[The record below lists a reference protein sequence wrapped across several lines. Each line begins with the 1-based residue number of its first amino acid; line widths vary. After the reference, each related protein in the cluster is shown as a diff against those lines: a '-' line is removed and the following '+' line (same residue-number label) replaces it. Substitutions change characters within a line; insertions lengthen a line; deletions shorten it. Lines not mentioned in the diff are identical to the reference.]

1 MTAQWV
7 FWLGIGLVAYAYA
20 GYPWLVSM
28 LARMHGQAPRED
40 DTCPPL
46 TVVVAAYNEQARI
59 AARVLDILG
68 QDYPA
73 DRLRVLV
80 VNDGSSDDTARMAAV
95 DDTRVRVLPLSG
107 NMGKAAALNAAL
119 EQAGTELV
127 AFADARQRF
136 TPGALR
142 FLVAPFSDPRVG
154 AVSGALVIQ
163 AGAAGDSAHDLGV
176 YWRMEQ
182 KLRANE
188 ALLGWLHG
196 VSGAIHAVRRGLF
209 RPMPTGTVLDDMW
222 IPLHVLRGGHRV
234 WMAQRAVACDQAS
247 ATAREEFS
255 RKLRTLAGNWQL
267 IARMPALLD
276 PWRNPVFFAWF
287 SHKFLRLLAPWAL
300 LAALVA
306 SALSQGPFYRVAF
319 HAQWLAYAGAS
330 LALCLPRLARHVP
343 LLPASGTF
351 LLLNLAALLA
361 LPASFLDASR
371 LWKKH

>member
-1 MTAQWV
+1 MTAAWV
-7 FWLGIGLVAYAYA
+7 FWLGIGLVAHAYV
-20 GYPWLVSM
+20 GYPWLVDL
-28 LARMHGQAPRED
+28 LARMRGQAPGED
-40 DTCPPL
+40 ETCPPL

-59 AARVLDILG
+59 AGRVRDILA

-73 DRLRVLV
+73 DRLQVLV
-80 VNDGSSDDTARMAAV
+80 VSDGSRDDTARTAAV
-95 DDTRVRVLPLSG
+95 DDPRVRVLVLAG
-107 NMGKAAALNAAL
+107 NAGKAAALNAAL
-119 EQAGTELV
+119 DQADTELV
-127 AFADARQRF
+127 VFADARQRF
-136 TPGALR
+136 APGALR
-142 FLVAPFSDPRVG
+142 YLVAPFADTRVG
-154 AVSGALVIQ
+154 AVSGTLVIE
-163 AGAAGDSAHDLGV
+163 AGTAAGNAHDVGV

-182 KLRANE
+182 RLRADE

-196 VSGAIHAVRRGLF
+196 ATGAIHAVRRGLF
-209 RPMPTGTVLDDMW
+209 QPIPAGTVLDDMW
-222 IPLHVLRGGHRV
+222 IPLHVAWSGHRV
-234 WMAQRAVACDQAS
+234 WMAPRAIAYDHAS

-287 SHKFLRLLAPWAL
+287 SHKFLRLLVPWAL

-306 SALSQGPFYRVAF
+306 SARLPGPFYRLMFHAHWLAWVVAF
-319 HAQWLAYAGAS
+319 
-330 LALCLPRLARHVP
+330 LALCLPRLARRFP
-343 LLPASGTF
+343 PLPAAGTF